1 MIVKEPL
8 DYWGITPIRET
19 ACAGYFVARRF
30 MYMEDEFYILATD
43 SSAEEPKRVLKDGET
58 FAVFD
63 LHGDIQPNGPCQEGL
78 YHEGTRFLSHLL
90 FKLGHTRPFLLN
102 STVQKDN
109 LVFVANLTNP
119 DIYQAGR
126 IILPRGTLHITRT
139 KMLWQGVCYETLS
152 FGNYGLS
159 SIDVQFSVE
168 YSADFADLFEVRGM
182 TRERRG
188 VLQEATLERSR
199 VRFDYTGLDNV
210 VRRTQIECSPPPDSL
225 SGYGLM
231 FRYRLEPKEEREFH
245 LTYSCQISDAAVVQ
259 VDYSRARAAAETALT
274 EQETP
279 ECRISTSNEQFNEWL
294 ARSSSDLHMMFT
306 ATPFGVY
313 PYAGVPWFSTAFG
326 RDGIIT
332 ALEYLWINPTI
343 ARGVL
348 NFLAALQC
356 RQTDAALDAEPG
368 KILHETRRGEMA
380 ALGEIPFGLYYG
392 TVDATPLFVML
403 AGAYFENSHDLDF
416 IRSIWPSIALALEWI
431 DRYGDKDD
439 DGFIEYARLSAKGLI
454 QQGWKDS
461 WDSVSHKDG
470 SLAGAPIALCEV
482 QGYAYAAKR
491 AGAAMSLALGQ
502 VEQSESL
509 LVHAAQ
515 LKDRFHERFWCNDLS
530 TYALALDGQKRQCQI
545 KTSNAG
551 QCLYTGIVDKRYAGK
566 VADSLM
572 AADSF
577 SGWGVRTL
585 AATEARF
592 NPMAYHNGSVW
603 PHDNALIA
611 AGLARYG
618 FKDEANRIFAGLFQA
633 SLFVEYRLPELF
645 CGFEKQN
652 NNAPVPYP
660 VACSPQAWSAAA
672 VYALLSAALGL
683 EIDGAASRLSF
694 VRPVLPDFLDEIEI
708 DNLKVGAGAVD
719 LLVHRRA
726 HSATIEIRRRSG
738 DVEVITES

>member
-1 MIVKEPL
+1 
-8 DYWGITPIRET
+8 
-19 ACAGYFVARRF
+19 

-126 IILPRGTLHITRT
+126 IFLPRGTLHITRT

-188 VLQEATLERSR
+188 VLHEATLERSR
-199 VRFDYTGLDNV
+199 LWFDYTGLDNV

-245 LTYSCQISDAAVVQ
+245 LTYSCQISDAPVVQ
-259 VDYSRARAAAETALT
+259 VDYSRARAAAQTALT

-279 ECRISTSNEQFNEWL
+279 ECRVYTSNEQFNEWL

-332 ALEYLWINPTI
+332 ALEYLWINPAI

-348 NFLAALQC
+348 NFLAALQS
-356 RQTDAALDAEPG
+356 RQTDVERDAEPG
-368 KILHETRRGEMA
+368 KIMHETRRGEMA
-380 ALGEIPFGLYYG
+380 ALGEIPFTLYYG
-392 TVDATPLFVML
+392 TIDATPLFVML
-403 AGAYFENSHDLDF
+403 AGAYFANTHDLDF
-416 IRSIWPSIALALEWI
+416 VRSIWPNIGLALDWM
-431 DRYGDKDD
+431 DRYGDRDG

-461 WDSVSHKDG
+461 WDSVSHEDG
-470 SLAGAPIALCEV
+470 ALAAPPIALCEV
-482 QGYAYAAKR
+482 QGYAYAAKC
-491 AGAAMSLALGQ
+491 AGATIALALGQ
-502 VEQSESL
+502 VEKSQAL
-509 LVHAAQ
+509 LIQAEK
-515 LKDRFHERFWCNDLS
+515 LKNNFHRRFWSEELS
-530 TYALALDGQKRQCQI
+530 TYVLALDGQKRQCRV
-545 KTSNAG
+545 KASNAG
-551 QCLYTGIVDKRYAGK
+551 HCLYTGIVDKRYART
-566 VADSLM
+566 VAHTLM
-572 AADSF
+572 TPNSF

-585 AATEARF
+585 ASSEARF

-618 FKDEANRIFAGLFQA
+618 LKDDANRIFSGLFQA

-652 NNAPVPYP
+652 GGGPVPYP
-660 VACSPQAWSAAA
+660 VACAPQAWSAAA
-672 VYALLSAALGL
+672 VFSLLSAVLGL
-683 EIDGAASRLSF
+683 NIDGAASRLSF
-694 VRPVLPDFLDEIEI
+694 VRPILPDFLDEIEI
-708 DNLKVGAGAVD
+708 NNLKVGAGTVD
-719 LLVHRRA
+719 LLIHRRA
-726 HSATIEIRRRSG
+726 QSATIEILGRSG

>member
-8 DYWGITPIRET
+8 DYWGITPIREA

-652 NNAPVPYP
+652 DNAPVPYP

-672 VYALLSAALGL
+672 VF
-683 EIDGAASRLSF
+683 RC
-694 VRPVLPDFLDEIEI
+694 
-708 DNLKVGAGAVD
+708 
-719 LLVHRRA
+719 
-726 HSATIEIRRRSG
+726 
-738 DVEVITES
+738 

>member
-1 MIVKEPL
+1 
-8 DYWGITPIRET
+8 
-19 ACAGYFVARRF
+19 

-90 FKLGHTRPFLLN
+90 FKLGNTRPFLLN

-126 IILPRGTLHITRT
+126 IFLPRGTLHITRT

-199 VRFDYTGLDNV
+199 LWFDYTGLDNV

-245 LTYSCQISDAAVVQ
+245 LTYSCQISDAPVVQ
-259 VDYSRARAAAETALT
+259 VDYSRARAAAQTALT

-279 ECRISTSNEQFNEWL
+279 ECRVYTSNEQFNEWL

-332 ALEYLWINPTI
+332 ALEYLWINPAI

-348 NFLAALQC
+348 NFLAALQS
-356 RQTDAALDAEPG
+356 RQTDVERDAEPG
-368 KILHETRRGEMA
+368 KIMHETRRGEMA
-380 ALGEIPFGLYYG
+380 ALGEIPFTLYYG
-392 TVDATPLFVML
+392 TIDATPLFVML
-403 AGAYFENSHDLDF
+403 AGAYFANTHDLDF
-416 IRSIWPSIALALEWI
+416 VRSIWPNIDLALDWM
-431 DRYGDKDD
+431 DRYGDRDG

-461 WDSVSHKDG
+461 WDSVSHEDG
-470 SLAGAPIALCEV
+470 ALAAPPIALCEV
-482 QGYAYAAKR
+482 QGYAYAAKC
-491 AGAAMSLALGQ
+491 AGATIALALGQ
-502 VEQSESL
+502 VEKSQAL
-509 LVHAAQ
+509 LIQAEK
-515 LKDRFHERFWCNDLS
+515 LKSNFHKRFWSEELS
-530 TYALALDGQKRQCQI
+530 TYVLALDGQKRQCRV
-545 KTSNAG
+545 KASNAG
-551 QCLYTGIVDKRYAGK
+551 HCLYTGIVDKRYART
-566 VADSLM
+566 VAHTLM
-572 AADSF
+572 TPNSF

-585 AATEARF
+585 ASSEARF

-618 FKDEANRIFAGLFQA
+618 LKDDANRIFSGLFQA

-652 NNAPVPYP
+652 GGGPVPYP
-660 VACSPQAWSAAA
+660 VACAPQAWSAAA
-672 VYALLSAALGL
+672 VFSLLSAVLGL
-683 EIDGAASRLSF
+683 NIDGAASRLSF
-694 VRPVLPDFLDEIEI
+694 VRPILPDFLDEIEI
-708 DNLKVGAGAVD
+708 NNLKVGAGTVD
-719 LLVHRRA
+719 LLIHRRA
-726 HSATIEIRRRSG
+726 QSATIEILGRSG
-738 DVEVITES
+738 DIEVITES

>member
-1 MIVKEPL
+1 
-8 DYWGITPIRET
+8 
-19 ACAGYFVARRF
+19 

-245 LTYSCQISDAAVVQ
+245 LTYSCQISDSAVVQ
-259 VDYSRARAAAETALT
+259 VDYSRARAAAQTALT

>member
-1 MIVKEPL
+1 
-8 DYWGITPIRET
+8 
-19 ACAGYFVARRF
+19 

-332 ALEYLWINPTI
+332 ALEYLWINPAI

-348 NFLAALQC
+348 NFLAALQS
-356 RQTDAALDAEPG
+356 RQTDVERDAEPG
-368 KILHETRRGEMA
+368 KIMHETRRGEMA
-380 ALGEIPFGLYYG
+380 ALGEIPFTLYYG
-392 TVDATPLFVML
+392 TIDATPLFVML
-403 AGAYFENSHDLDF
+403 AGAYFANTHDLDF
-416 IRSIWPSIALALEWI
+416 IRSIWPNIDLALDWM
-431 DRYGDKDD
+431 DRHGDRDG
-439 DGFIEYARLSAKGLI
+439 DGFIEYARLSAKGLV

-461 WDSVSHKDG
+461 WDSVSHEDG
-470 SLAGAPIALCEV
+470 TLAAPPIALCEV
-482 QGYAYAAKR
+482 QGYGYAAKC
-491 AGAAMSLALGQ
+491 AGAAIALALGQ
-502 VEQSESL
+502 VEKSQAL
-509 LVHAAQ
+509 LIQAEK
-515 LKDRFHERFWCNDLS
+515 LKNNFHKRFWSEELS
-530 TYALALDGQKRQCQI
+530 TYVLALDGQKRQCRVRA
-545 KTSNAG
+545 SNAG
-551 QCLYTGIVDKRYAGK
+551 HCLYTGIVDKRYART
-566 VADSLM
+566 VAHTLM
-572 AADSF
+572 TPNSF

-585 AATEARF
+585 ASSEARF

-618 FKDEANRIFAGLFQA
+618 LKDDANRIFSGLFQA

-652 NNAPVPYP
+652 GGGPVPYP
-660 VACSPQAWSAAA
+660 VACAPQAWSAAA
-672 VYALLSAALGL
+672 VFSLLSAVLGL
-683 EIDGAASRLSF
+683 KIDGAASRLSF
-694 VRPVLPDFLDEIEI
+694 VRPILPDFLDEIEI
-708 DNLKVGAGAVD
+708 NNLKVGAGTVD
-719 LLVHRRA
+719 LLIHRRA
-726 HSATIEIRRRSG
+726 QAATIEILGRSG

>member
-1 MIVKEPL
+1 
-8 DYWGITPIRET
+8 
-19 ACAGYFVARRF
+19 
-30 MYMEDEFYILATD
+30 MEDEFYILATD

-259 VDYSRARAAAETALT
+259 VDYSRARAAAQTALT

-332 ALEYLWINPTI
+332 ALEYLWINPDDR
-343 ARGVL
+343 ARRVEL
-348 NFLAALQC
+348 SRRAAIPANRC
-356 RQTDAALDAEPG
+356 R
-368 KILHETRRGEMA
+368 
-380 ALGEIPFGLYYG
+380 
-392 TVDATPLFVML
+392 
-403 AGAYFENSHDLDF
+403 
-416 IRSIWPSIALALEWI
+416 
-431 DRYGDKDD
+431 
-439 DGFIEYARLSAKGLI
+439 AR
-454 QQGWKDS
+454 
-461 WDSVSHKDG
+461 
-470 SLAGAPIALCEV
+470 C
-482 QGYAYAAKR
+482 R
-491 AGAAMSLALGQ
+491 AGQNSCM
-502 VEQSESL
+502 
-509 LVHAAQ
+509 
-515 LKDRFHERFWCNDLS
+515 
-530 TYALALDGQKRQCQI
+530 KR
-545 KTSNAG
+545 
-551 QCLYTGIVDKRYAGK
+551 V
-566 VADSLM
+566 
-572 AADSF
+572 
-577 SGWGVRTL
+577 GVR
-585 AATEARF
+585 
-592 NPMAYHNGSVW
+592 W
-603 PHDNALIA
+603 P
-611 AGLARYG
+611 
-618 FKDEANRIFAGLFQA
+618 
-633 SLFVEYRLPELF
+633 P
-645 CGFEKQN
+645 
-652 NNAPVPYP
+652 
-660 VACSPQAWSAAA
+660 
-672 VYALLSAALGL
+672 
-683 EIDGAASRLSF
+683 
-694 VRPVLPDFLDEIEI
+694 
-708 DNLKVGAGAVD
+708 
-719 LLVHRRA
+719 
-726 HSATIEIRRRSG
+726 
-738 DVEVITES
+738 

>member
-1 MIVKEPL
+1 
-8 DYWGITPIRET
+8 
-19 ACAGYFVARRF
+19 

-259 VDYSRARAAAETALT
+259 VDYSRARAAAQTALT

-356 RQTDAALDAEPG
+356 RQTDADSMPSRARFCMKRAGVRWRPSEKYRSGSTMGPSMRRRCSSCSPAP
-368 KILHETRRGEMA
+368 ILQTA
-380 ALGEIPFGLYYG
+380 
-392 TVDATPLFVML
+392 
-403 AGAYFENSHDLDF
+403 HDLDF
-416 IRSIWPSIALALEWI
+416 IRSIWPSIDLALDWM
-431 DRYGDKDD
+431 DRYGDRDD

-470 SLAGAPIALCEV
+470 SSRWRAHRSLRSSRLCLCRQARRRGESLWRWV
-482 QGYAYAAKR
+482 KWRSPKLLLIHAAK
-491 AGAAMSLALGQ
+491 
-502 VEQSESL
+502 
-509 LVHAAQ
+509 
-515 LKDRFHERFWCNDLS
+515 LKD
-530 TYALALDGQKRQCQI
+530 Q
-545 KTSNAG
+545 
-551 QCLYTGIVDKRYAGK
+551 
-566 VADSLM
+566 
-572 AADSF
+572 F
-577 SGWGVRTL
+577 SR
-585 AATEARF
+585 A
-592 NPMAYHNGSVW
+592 
-603 PHDNALIA
+603 I
-611 AGLARYG
+611 
-618 FKDEANRIFAGLFQA
+618 
-633 SLFVEYRLPELF
+633 
-645 CGFEKQN
+645 
-652 NNAPVPYP
+652 
-660 VACSPQAWSAAA
+660 
-672 VYALLSAALGL
+672 
-683 EIDGAASRLSF
+683 
-694 VRPVLPDFLDEIEI
+694 
-708 DNLKVGAGAVD
+708 
-719 LLVHRRA
+719 LVQ
-726 HSATIEIRRRSG
+726 
-738 DVEVITES
+738 

>member
-1 MIVKEPL
+1 
-8 DYWGITPIRET
+8 
-19 ACAGYFVARRF
+19 

-126 IILPRGTLHITRT
+126 IFLPRGTLHITRT

-199 VRFDYTGLDNV
+199 LRFDYTGLDNV

-245 LTYSCQISDAAVVQ
+245 LTYSCQISDAPVVQ
-259 VDYSRARAAAETALT
+259 VDYSRARAAAQTALT

-279 ECRISTSNEQFNEWL
+279 ECRVYTSNEQFNEWL

-332 ALEYLWINPTI
+332 ALEYLWINPAI

-348 NFLAALQC
+348 NFLAALQS
-356 RQTDAALDAEPG
+356 RQTDVERDAEPG
-368 KILHETRRGEMA
+368 KIMHETRRGEMA
-380 ALGEIPFGLYYG
+380 ALGEIPFTLYYG
-392 TVDATPLFVML
+392 TIDATPLFVML
-403 AGAYFENSHDLDF
+403 AGAYFANTHDLDF
-416 IRSIWPSIALALEWI
+416 VRSIWPNIGLALDWM
-431 DRYGDKDD
+431 DRYGDRDG

-461 WDSVSHKDG
+461 WDSVSHEDG
-470 SLAGAPIALCEV
+470 ALAAPPIALCEV
-482 QGYAYAAKR
+482 QGYAYAAKC
-491 AGAAMSLALGQ
+491 AGATIALALGQ
-502 VEQSESL
+502 VEKSQAL
-509 LVHAAQ
+509 LIQAEK
-515 LKDRFHERFWCNDLS
+515 LKSNFHKRFWSEELS
-530 TYALALDGQKRQCQI
+530 TYVLALDGQKRQCRV
-545 KTSNAG
+545 KASNAG
-551 QCLYTGIVDKRYAGK
+551 HCLYTGIVDKRYART
-566 VADSLM
+566 VAHTLM
-572 AADSF
+572 TPNSF

-585 AATEARF
+585 ASSEARF

-618 FKDEANRIFAGLFQA
+618 LKDDANRIFSGLFQA

-652 NNAPVPYP
+652 GGGPVPYP
-660 VACSPQAWSAAA
+660 VACAPQAWSAAA
-672 VYALLSAALGL
+672 VFSLLSAVLGL
-683 EIDGAASRLSF
+683 NIDGAASRLSF
-694 VRPVLPDFLDEIEI
+694 VRPILPDFLDEIEI
-708 DNLKVGAGAVD
+708 NNLKVGAGTVD
-719 LLVHRRA
+719 LLIHRRA
-726 HSATIEIRRRSG
+726 QSATIEILGRSG

>member
-1 MIVKEPL
+1 
-8 DYWGITPIRET
+8 
-19 ACAGYFVARRF
+19 
-30 MYMEDEFYILATD
+30 MEDEFYILATD

-90 FKLGHTRPFLLN
+90 LKLGHTRPFLLN

-245 LTYSCQISDAAVVQ
+245 LTYSCQISDAPAAQ
-259 VDYSRARAAAETALT
+259 VDYSRARAAAQTALT
-274 EQETP
+274 DQETP
-279 ECRISTSNEQFNEWL
+279 ECRINTSNDQFNEWL

-332 ALEYLWINPTI
+332 ALEYLWINPAI

-348 NFLAALQC
+348 NFLAALQSQ
-356 RQTDAALDAEPG
+356 QTDVERDAEPG
-368 KILHETRRGEMA
+368 KIMHETRRGEMA
-380 ALGEIPFGLYYG
+380 ALGEIPFTLYYG
-392 TVDATPLFVML
+392 TIDATPLFVML
-403 AGAYFENSHDLDF
+403 AGAYFANTHDLDF
-416 IRSIWPSIALALEWI
+416 IRSIWPNIDFALDWM
-431 DRYGDKDD
+431 DRYGDRDG

-461 WDSVSHKDG
+461 WDSVSHEDG
-470 SLAGAPIALCEV
+470 
-482 QGYAYAAKR
+482 
-491 AGAAMSLALGQ
+491 
-502 VEQSESL
+502 
-509 LVHAAQ
+509 
-515 LKDRFHERFWCNDLS
+515 
-530 TYALALDGQKRQCQI
+530 
-545 KTSNAG
+545 
-551 QCLYTGIVDKRYAGK
+551 
-566 VADSLM
+566 
-572 AADSF
+572 
-577 SGWGVRTL
+577 TL
-585 AATEARF
+585 AAR
-592 NPMAYHNGSVW
+592 
-603 PHDNALIA
+603 L
-611 AGLARYG
+611 
-618 FKDEANRIFAGLFQA
+618 
-633 SLFVEYRLPELF
+633 SLFAKFKATPMPP
-645 CGFEKQN
+645 
-652 NNAPVPYP
+652 NAP
-660 VACSPQAWSAAA
+660 ARQSLW
-672 VYALLSAALGL
+672 
-683 EIDGAASRLSF
+683 R
-694 VRPVLPDFLDEIEI
+694 
-708 DNLKVGAGAVD
+708 
-719 LLVHRRA
+719 
-726 HSATIEIRRRSG
+726 
-738 DVEVITES
+738 

>member
-1 MIVKEPL
+1 
-8 DYWGITPIRET
+8 
-19 ACAGYFVARRF
+19 

-126 IILPRGTLHITRT
+126 IFLPRGTLHITRT

-231 FRYRLEPKEEREFH
+231 FCYRLEPKAEREFH
-245 LTYSCQISDAAVVQ
+245 LTYSCQISDAPVVQ
-259 VDYSRARAAAETALT
+259 VDYSRARAAAQTALT
-274 EQETP
+274 DQETP

-332 ALEYLWINPTI
+332 ALEYLWINPAI

-348 NFLAALQC
+348 NFLAALQS
-356 RQTDAALDAEPG
+356 RQTDVERDAEPG
-368 KILHETRRGEMA
+368 KIMHETRRGEMA
-380 ALGEIPFGLYYG
+380 ALGEIPFTLYYG
-392 TVDATPLFVML
+392 TIDATPLFVML
-403 AGAYFENSHDLDF
+403 AGAYFANTHDLDF
-416 IRSIWPSIALALEWI
+416 VRSIWPNIDLALDWM
-431 DRYGDKDD
+431 DRYGDRDG

-461 WDSVSHKDG
+461 WDSVSHEDG
-470 SLAGAPIALCEV
+470 ALAAPPIALCEV
-482 QGYAYAAKR
+482 QGYAYAAKC
-491 AGAAMSLALGQ
+491 AGATIALALGQ
-502 VEQSESL
+502 VEKSQAL
-509 LVHAAQ
+509 LIQAEK
-515 LKDRFHERFWCNDLS
+515 LKNNFHKRFWSEELS
-530 TYALALDGQKRQCQI
+530 TYVLALDGQKRQCRV
-545 KTSNAG
+545 KASNAG
-551 QCLYTGIVDKRYAGK
+551 HCLYTGIVDKKYART
-566 VADSLM
+566 VAHTLM
-572 AADSF
+572 TPNSF

-585 AATEARF
+585 ASSEARF

-618 FKDEANRIFAGLFQA
+618 LKDDANRIFSGLFQA

-652 NNAPVPYP
+652 GGGPVPYP
-660 VACSPQAWSAAA
+660 VACAPQAWSAAA
-672 VYALLSAALGL
+672 VFSLLSAVLGL
-683 EIDGAASRLSF
+683 KIDGAASRLSF
-694 VRPVLPDFLDEIEI
+694 VRPILPDFLDEIEI
-708 DNLKVGAGAVD
+708 NNLKVGAGTVD
-719 LLVHRRA
+719 LLIHRRA
-726 HSATIEIRRRSG
+726 QSATIEILGRSG

>member
-8 DYWGITPIRET
+8 DYYQKGQFASAQLISRDGR
-19 ACAGYFVARRF
+19 CVS
-30 MYMEDEFYILATD
+30 MEDEFYILATD
-43 SSAEEPKRVLKDGET
+43 SSAEESKRVLKDGET

-63 LHGDIQPNGPCQEGL
+63 LYGDIQPNGPCQEGL

-109 LVFVANLTNP
+109 LIFVANLTNP

-126 IILPRGTLHITRT
+126 IILPRGTLHITRS
-139 KMLWQGVCYETLS
+139 KMLWQGVCYETLR

-188 VLQEATLERSR
+188 VLHEAALERSR
-199 VRFDYTGLDNV
+199 LRFDYTGLDGV
-210 VRRTQIECSPPPDSL
+210 VRRTQIECSPVPDSL

-245 LTYSCQISDAAVVQ
+245 LTYSCQISDAPVAQ
-259 VDYSRARAAAETALT
+259 VDYSRARAAAQTALT
-274 EQETP
+274 DQETP
-279 ECRISTSNEQFNEWL
+279 ECRIYTSNEQFNEWL

-332 ALEYLWINPTI
+332 ALEYLWINPAI

-348 NFLAALQC
+348 NFLAALQS
-356 RQTDAALDAEPG
+356 RQTDAERDAEPG
-368 KILHETRRGEMA
+368 KIMHETRRGEMA
-380 ALGEIPFGLYYG
+380 ALGEIPFTLYYG
-392 TVDATPLFVML
+392 TIDATPLFVML
-403 AGAYFENSHDLDF
+403 AGAYFANTHDLDF
-416 IRSIWPSIALALEWI
+416 IRSIWPNIDLALDWM
-431 DRYGDKDD
+431 DRYGDKDG

-461 WDSVSHKDG
+461 WDSISHEDG
-470 SLAGAPIALCEV
+470 ALAAAPIALCEV
-482 QGYAYAAKR
+482 QGYAYAAR
-491 AGAAMSLALGQ
+491 GAGATIALALGQ
-502 VEQSESL
+502 VEKSKALLIQAERLKSNFHKQFWSE
-509 LVHAAQ
+509 
-515 LKDRFHERFWCNDLS
+515 ELS
-530 TYALALDGQKRQCQI
+530 TYVLALDGQKRQCRV
-545 KTSNAG
+545 KASNAG
-551 QCLYTGIVDKRYAGK
+551 HCLYTGIVDKRYART
-566 VADSLM
+566 VAHTLM
-572 AADSF
+572 TPDSF

-585 AATEARF
+585 AASEARF

-618 FKDEANRIFAGLFQA
+618 LKDDANRIFSGLFQA

-652 NNAPVPYP
+652 GGGPVPYP

-672 VYALLSAALGL
+672 VFSLLSAVLGL
-683 EIDGAASRLSF
+683 KIDGAASRLSF
-694 VRPVLPDFLDEIEI
+694 VRPALPDFLDEIEI
-708 DNLKVGAGAVD
+708 NNLKVGAGTVD
-719 LLVHRRA
+719 LRIHRRA
-726 HSATIEIRRRSG
+726 QSATIEILGRSG

>member
-1 MIVKEPL
+1 
-8 DYWGITPIRET
+8 
-19 ACAGYFVARRF
+19 

-126 IILPRGTLHITRT
+126 IFLPRGTLHITRT

-188 VLQEATLERSR
+188 VLHEATLERSR
-199 VRFDYTGLDNV
+199 LWFDYTGLDNV

-231 FRYRLEPKEEREFH
+231 FRYRLEPKAEREFH

-259 VDYSRARAAAETALT
+259 VDYSRARAAAQTALT
-274 EQETP
+274 DQETP

-348 NFLAALQC
+348 NFLAALQSQ
-356 RQTDAALDAEPG
+356 QTDVARDAEPG
-368 KILHETRRGEMA
+368 KIMHETRRGEMA
-380 ALGEIPFGLYYG
+380 ALGEIPFTLYYG
-392 TVDATPLFVML
+392 TIDATPLFVML
-403 AGAYFENSHDLDF
+403 AGAYFANTHDLDF
-416 IRSIWPSIALALEWI
+416 VRSIWPNIDLALDWM
-431 DRYGDKDD
+431 DRYGDRDG

-461 WDSVSHKDG
+461 WDSVSHEDG
-470 SLAGAPIALCEV
+470 ALAAPPIALCEV
-482 QGYAYAAKR
+482 QGYAYAAKC
-491 AGAAMSLALGQ
+491 AGATIALALGQ
-502 VEQSESL
+502 VEKSQAL
-509 LVHAAQ
+509 LIQAEK
-515 LKDRFHERFWCNDLS
+515 LKNNFHRRFWSEELS
-530 TYALALDGQKRQCQI
+530 TYVLALDGQKRQCRV
-545 KTSNAG
+545 KASNAG
-551 QCLYTGIVDKRYAGK
+551 HCLYTGIVDKKYART
-566 VADSLM
+566 VAHTLM
-572 AADSF
+572 TPNSF

-585 AATEARF
+585 ASSEARF

-603 PHDNALIA
+603 PHDNAFIA
-611 AGLARYG
+611 AGLSRYG
-618 FKDEANRIFAGLFQA
+618 LKDDANRIFSGLFQA

-652 NNAPVPYP
+652 GGGPVPYP
-660 VACSPQAWSAAA
+660 VACAPQAWSAAA
-672 VYALLSAALGL
+672 VFSLLSAVLGL
-683 EIDGAASRLSF
+683 KIDGAASRLSF
-694 VRPVLPDFLDEIEI
+694 VRPILPDFLDEIEI
-708 DNLKVGAGAVD
+708 NNLKVGTGTVD
-719 LLVHRRA
+719 LLIHRRA
-726 HSATIEIRRRSG
+726 QSATIEILGRSG
-738 DVEVITES
+738 DIEVITES

>member
-1 MIVKEPL
+1 
-8 DYWGITPIRET
+8 
-19 ACAGYFVARRF
+19 

-126 IILPRGTLHITRT
+126 IFLPRGTLHITRT

-199 VRFDYTGLDNV
+199 LRFDYTGLDNV

-245 LTYSCQISDAAVVQ
+245 LTYSCQISDAPVVQ
-259 VDYSRARAAAETALT
+259 VDYSRARAAAQTALT
-274 EQETP
+274 DQETP
-279 ECRISTSNEQFNEWL
+279 ECRIYTSNEQFNEWL

-332 ALEYLWINPTI
+332 ALEYLWINPAI

-348 NFLAALQC
+348 NFLAALQS
-356 RQTDAALDAEPG
+356 RQTDVERDAEPG
-368 KILHETRRGEMA
+368 KIMHETRRGEMA
-380 ALGEIPFGLYYG
+380 ALGEIPFTLYYG
-392 TVDATPLFVML
+392 TIDATPLFVML
-403 AGAYFENSHDLDF
+403 AGAYFANTHDLDF
-416 IRSIWPSIALALEWI
+416 VRSIWPNIDLALDWM
-431 DRYGDKDD
+431 DRYGDRDG

-461 WDSVSHKDG
+461 WDSVSHEDG
-470 SLAGAPIALCEV
+470 ALAAPPIALCEV
-482 QGYAYAAKR
+482 QGYAYAAKC
-491 AGAAMSLALGQ
+491 AGATIALALGQ
-502 VEQSESL
+502 VEKSQAL
-509 LVHAAQ
+509 LIQAEK
-515 LKDRFHERFWCNDLS
+515 LKNNFHRRFWSEELS
-530 TYALALDGQKRQCQI
+530 TYVLALDGQKRQCRV
-545 KTSNAG
+545 KASNAG
-551 QCLYTGIVDKRYAGK
+551 HCLYTGIVDKRYART
-566 VADSLM
+566 VAHTLM
-572 AADSF
+572 TPNSF

-585 AATEARF
+585 ASSEARF

-618 FKDEANRIFAGLFQA
+618 LKDDANRIFSGLFQA

-652 NNAPVPYP
+652 GGGPVPYP
-660 VACSPQAWSAAA
+660 VACAPQAWSAAA
-672 VYALLSAALGL
+672 VFSLLSAVLGL
-683 EIDGAASRLSF
+683 NIDGAASRLSF
-694 VRPVLPDFLDEIEI
+694 VRPILPDFLDEIEI
-708 DNLKVGAGAVD
+708 NNLKVGAGTVD
-719 LLVHRRA
+719 LLIHRRA
-726 HSATIEIRRRSG
+726 QSATIEILGRSG

>member
-1 MIVKEPL
+1 
-8 DYWGITPIRET
+8 
-19 ACAGYFVARRF
+19 

-708 DNLKVGAGAVD
+708 NNLKVGAGTVD
-719 LLVHRRA
+719 LLIHRRA
-726 HSATIEIRRRSG
+726 QSATIEILGRSG

>member
-1 MIVKEPL
+1 
-8 DYWGITPIRET
+8 
-19 ACAGYFVARRF
+19 

-126 IILPRGTLHITRT
+126 IFLPRGTLHITRT

-159 SIDVQFSVE
+159 SIDLQFSVE

-188 VLQEATLERSR
+188 VLHEATLERSR
-199 VRFDYTGLDNV
+199 LRFDYTGLDNV

-225 SGYGLM
+225 SGSGLM

-245 LTYSCQISDAAVVQ
+245 LTYSCQISDAPVVQ
-259 VDYSRARAAAETALT
+259 VDYSRARAAAQTALT

-279 ECRISTSNEQFNEWL
+279 ECRVYTSNEQFNEWL

-332 ALEYLWINPTI
+332 ALEYLWINPAI

-348 NFLAALQC
+348 NFLAALQS
-356 RQTDAALDAEPG
+356 RQTDVERDAEPG
-368 KILHETRRGEMA
+368 KIMHETRRGEMA
-380 ALGEIPFGLYYG
+380 ALGEIPFTLYYG
-392 TVDATPLFVML
+392 TIDATPLFVML
-403 AGAYFENSHDLDF
+403 AGAYFANTHDLDF
-416 IRSIWPSIALALEWI
+416 VRSIWPNIDLALDWM
-431 DRYGDKDD
+431 DRYGDRDG

-461 WDSVSHKDG
+461 WDSVSHEDG
-470 SLAGAPIALCEV
+470 TLAAPPIALCEV
-482 QGYAYAAKR
+482 QGYAYAAKC
-491 AGAAMSLALGQ
+491 AGATIALALGQ
-502 VEQSESL
+502 VEKSQAL
-509 LVHAAQ
+509 LIQAEK
-515 LKDRFHERFWCNDLS
+515 LKNNFHRRFWSEELS
-530 TYALALDGQKRQCQI
+530 TYVLALDGQKRQCRV
-545 KTSNAG
+545 KASNAG
-551 QCLYTGIVDKRYAGK
+551 HCLYTGIVDKKYART
-566 VADSLM
+566 VAHTLM
-572 AADSF
+572 TPNSF

-585 AATEARF
+585 ASSEARF

-618 FKDEANRIFAGLFQA
+618 LKDDANRIFSGLFQA

-652 NNAPVPYP
+652 GGGPVPYP
-660 VACSPQAWSAAA
+660 VACAPQAWSAAA
-672 VYALLSAALGL
+672 VFSLLSAVLGL
-683 EIDGAASRLSF
+683 KIDGAASRLSF
-694 VRPVLPDFLDEIEI
+694 VRPILPDFLDEIEI
-708 DNLKVGAGAVD
+708 NNLKVGTGTVD
-719 LLVHRRA
+719 LLIHRRA
-726 HSATIEIRRRSG
+726 QSATIEILGRSG
-738 DVEVITES
+738 DIEVITES

>member
-1 MIVKEPL
+1 
-8 DYWGITPIRET
+8 
-19 ACAGYFVARRF
+19 
-30 MYMEDEFYILATD
+30 MENEFYILATD

-102 STVQKDN
+102 SNVQKDN
-109 LVFVANLTNP
+109 LLFIANLTNP

-139 KMLWQGVCYETLS
+139 KMLWQATCYETLKFS
-152 FGNYGLS
+152 NYGLS
-159 SIDVQFSVE
+159 SIEVQFFIE

-182 TRERRG
+182 TRERKG
-188 VLQEATLERSR
+188 ISHEAELDRSGL
-199 VRFDYTGLDNV
+199 RFAYTGLDSV
-210 VRRTQIECSPPPDSL
+210 VRRTQIHCSPAPDSL
-225 SGYGLM
+225 SAYGLT
-231 FRYRLEPKEEREFH
+231 FRYCLEPKEEREFH
-245 LTYSCQISDAAVVQ
+245 LTYSCQISDAPAARP
-259 VDYSRARAAAETALT
+259 DYSRARAEAQTALAGH
-274 EQETP
+274 ETP
-279 ECRISTSNEQFNEWL
+279 ECRVYTSNEQFNEWL

-332 ALEYLWINPTI
+332 ALEYLWINPAI

-348 NFLAALQC
+348 NFLAALQS
-356 RQTDAALDAEPG
+356 RQTDVERDAEPG
-368 KILHETRRGEMA
+368 KIMHETRRGEMA
-380 ALGEIPFGLYYG
+380 ALGEIPFTLYYG
-392 TVDATPLFVML
+392 TIDATPLFVML
-403 AGAYFENSHDLDF
+403 AGAYFANTHDLDF
-416 IRSIWPSIALALEWI
+416 IRSIWPNIDLALDWM
-431 DRYGDKDD
+431 DRYGDRDG

-461 WDSVSHKDG
+461 WDSVSHEDG
-470 SLAGAPIALCEV
+470 TLAAPPIALCEV
-482 QGYAYAAKR
+482 QGYAYAAKC
-491 AGAAMSLALGQ
+491 AGATIALALGQ
-502 VEQSESL
+502 VEKSHAL
-509 LVHAAQ
+509 LIQAEK
-515 LKDRFHERFWCNDLS
+515 LKNNFHQRFWSEELS
-530 TYALALDGQKRQCQI
+530 TYVLALDGQKRQCRV

-551 QCLYTGIVDKRYAGK
+551 HCLYTGIIDKRYARQ

-585 AATEARF
+585 AASEARF

-645 CGFEKQN
+645 CGFEKQDG
-652 NNAPVPYP
+652 NAAVPYP

-683 EIDGAASRLSF
+683 KIDGAASRLSF
-694 VRPVLPDFLDEIEI
+694 VRPVLPDFLDEIELN
-708 DNLKVGAGAVD
+708 NLRVGAGAVD
-719 LLVHRRA
+719 LLIHRRA
-726 HSATIEIRRRSG
+726 QSATIEIRGRSG

>member
-1 MIVKEPL
+1 MH
-8 DYWGITPIRET
+8 
-19 ACAGYFVARRF
+19 
-30 MYMEDEFYILATD
+30 MEDEFYILATD

-126 IILPRGTLHITRT
+126 IFLPRGTLHITRT

-188 VLQEATLERSR
+188 VLHEATLERSR
-199 VRFDYTGLDNV
+199 LWFDYTGLDNV

-231 FRYRLEPKEEREFH
+231 FCYRLEPKAEREFH
-245 LTYSCQISDAAVVQ
+245 LTYSCQISDAPVVQ
-259 VDYSRARAAAETALT
+259 VDYSRARAAAQTALT
-274 EQETP
+274 DQETP

-332 ALEYLWINPTI
+332 ALEYLWINPAI

-348 NFLAALQC
+348 NFLAALQS
-356 RQTDAALDAEPG
+356 RQTDVERDAEPG
-368 KILHETRRGEMA
+368 KIMHETRRGEMA
-380 ALGEIPFGLYYG
+380 ALGEIPFTLYYG
-392 TVDATPLFVML
+392 TIDATPLFVML
-403 AGAYFENSHDLDF
+403 AGAYFANTHDLDF
-416 IRSIWPSIALALEWI
+416 IRSIWPNIDLALDWM
-431 DRYGDKDD
+431 DRYGDRDG

-461 WDSVSHKDG
+461 WDSVSHEDG
-470 SLAGAPIALCEV
+470 ALAAPPIALCEV
-482 QGYAYAAKR
+482 QGYAYAAKC
-491 AGAAMSLALGQ
+491 AGATIALALGQ
-502 VEQSESL
+502 VEKSQAL
-509 LVHAAQ
+509 LIQAEK
-515 LKDRFHERFWCNDLS
+515 LKSNFHKRFWSEELS
-530 TYALALDGQKRQCQI
+530 TYVLALDGQKRQCRV
-545 KTSNAG
+545 KASNAG
-551 QCLYTGIVDKRYAGK
+551 HCLYTGIVDKKYART
-566 VADSLM
+566 VAHTLM
-572 AADSF
+572 TPNSF

-585 AATEARF
+585 ASSEARF

-618 FKDEANRIFAGLFQA
+618 LKDDANRIFSGLFQA

-652 NNAPVPYP
+652 GGGPVPYP
-660 VACSPQAWSAAA
+660 VACAPQAWSAAA
-672 VYALLSAALGL
+672 VFSLLSAVLGL
-683 EIDGAASRLSF
+683 KIDGAASRLSF
-694 VRPVLPDFLDEIEI
+694 VRPILPDFLDEIEI
-708 DNLKVGAGAVD
+708 NNLKVGTGTVD
-719 LLVHRRA
+719 LLIHRRA
-726 HSATIEIRRRSG
+726 QSATIEILGRSG
-738 DVEVITES
+738 DIEVITES

>member
-1 MIVKEPL
+1 
-8 DYWGITPIRET
+8 
-19 ACAGYFVARRF
+19 

-126 IILPRGTLHITRT
+126 IFLPRGTLHITRT

-199 VRFDYTGLDNV
+199 LRFDYTGLDNV

-245 LTYSCQISDAAVVQ
+245 LTYSCQISDAPVVQ
-259 VDYSRARAAAETALT
+259 VDYSRARAAAQTALT

-332 ALEYLWINPTI
+332 ALEYLWINPAI

-348 NFLAALQC
+348 NFLAALQS
-356 RQTDAALDAEPG
+356 RQTDVERDAEPG
-368 KILHETRRGEMA
+368 KIMHETRRGEMA
-380 ALGEIPFGLYYG
+380 ALGEIPFTLYYG
-392 TVDATPLFVML
+392 TIDATPLFVML
-403 AGAYFENSHDLDF
+403 AGAYFANTHDLDF
-416 IRSIWPSIALALEWI
+416 VRSIWPNIDLALDWM
-431 DRYGDKDD
+431 DRYGDRDG

-461 WDSVSHKDG
+461 WDSVSHEDG
-470 SLAGAPIALCEV
+470 ALAAPPIALCEV
-482 QGYAYAAKR
+482 QGYAYAAKC
-491 AGAAMSLALGQ
+491 AGATIALALGQ
-502 VEQSESL
+502 VEKSQAL
-509 LVHAAQ
+509 LIQAEK
-515 LKDRFHERFWCNDLS
+515 LKNNFHRRFWSEELS
-530 TYALALDGQKRQCQI
+530 TYVLALDGQKRQCRV
-545 KTSNAG
+545 KASNAG
-551 QCLYTGIVDKRYAGK
+551 HCLYTGIVDKRYART
-566 VADSLM
+566 VAHTLM
-572 AADSF
+572 TPNSF

-585 AATEARF
+585 ASSEARF

-618 FKDEANRIFAGLFQA
+618 LKDDANRIFSGLFQA

-652 NNAPVPYP
+652 GGGPVPYP
-660 VACSPQAWSAAA
+660 VACAPQAWSAAA
-672 VYALLSAALGL
+672 VFSLLSAVLGL
-683 EIDGAASRLSF
+683 NIDGAASRLSF
-694 VRPVLPDFLDEIEI
+694 VRPILPDFLDEIEI
-708 DNLKVGAGAVD
+708 NNLKVGAGTVD
-719 LLVHRRA
+719 LLIHRRA
-726 HSATIEIRRRSG
+726 QSATIEILGRSG

>member
-1 MIVKEPL
+1 
-8 DYWGITPIRET
+8 
-19 ACAGYFVARRF
+19 

-126 IILPRGTLHITRT
+126 IFLPRGTLHITRT

-199 VRFDYTGLDNV
+199 LRFDYTGLDNV

-245 LTYSCQISDAAVVQ
+245 LTYSCQISDAPVVQ
-259 VDYSRARAAAETALT
+259 VDYSRARAAAQTALT

-279 ECRISTSNEQFNEWL
+279 ECRVYTSNEQFNEWL

-332 ALEYLWINPTI
+332 ALEYLWINPAI

-348 NFLAALQC
+348 NFLAALQS
-356 RQTDAALDAEPG
+356 RQTDVERDAEPG
-368 KILHETRRGEMA
+368 KIMHETRRGEMA
-380 ALGEIPFGLYYG
+380 ALGEIPFTLYYG
-392 TVDATPLFVML
+392 TIDATPLFVML
-403 AGAYFENSHDLDF
+403 AGAYFANTHDLDF
-416 IRSIWPSIALALEWI
+416 VRSIWPNIGLALDWM
-431 DRYGDKDD
+431 DRYGDRDG

-461 WDSVSHKDG
+461 WDSVSHEDG
-470 SLAGAPIALCEV
+470 ALAAPPIALCEV
-482 QGYAYAAKR
+482 QGYAYAAKC
-491 AGAAMSLALGQ
+491 AGAAIALALGH
-502 VEQSESL
+502 VEKSQAL
-509 LVHAAQ
+509 LIQAEK
-515 LKDRFHERFWCNDLS
+515 LKSNFHKRFWSEELS
-530 TYALALDGQKRQCQI
+530 TYVLALDGQKRQCRV
-545 KTSNAG
+545 KASNAG
-551 QCLYTGIVDKRYAGK
+551 HCLYTGIVDKRYART
-566 VADSLM
+566 VAHTLM
-572 AADSF
+572 TPNSF

-585 AATEARF
+585 ASSEARF

-618 FKDEANRIFAGLFQA
+618 LKDDANRIFSGLFQA

-652 NNAPVPYP
+652 GGGPVPYP
-660 VACSPQAWSAAA
+660 VACAPQAWSAAA
-672 VYALLSAALGL
+672 VFSLLSAVLGL
-683 EIDGAASRLSF
+683 NIDGAASRLSF
-694 VRPVLPDFLDEIEI
+694 VRPILPDFLDEIEI
-708 DNLKVGAGAVD
+708 NNLKVGAGTVD
-719 LLVHRRA
+719 LLIHRRA
-726 HSATIEIRRRSG
+726 QSATIEILGRSG